1 MPRLGTRKL
10 YKLLSDEL
18 QNLPVAIGRDK
29 LFTILR
35 KHGHLII
42 KKRSFVKTTY
52 SRHNFKT
59 HPNLVKG
66 VLISRPNQVWVAD
79 ITYLRTE
86 KGFVY
91 SYLVTD
97 LYSRKIVGYDLL
109 KRLTVNG
116 TLTAV
121 KMAMANATGVE
132 NLIHHSDRGAQYAC
146 REFCHYLKAS
156 GISISMTQED
166 HVYENAVAERVNG
179 ILKDEF
185 YLDRR
190 FPTFEA
196 ARLAL
201 SDAIDIYNSIR
212 PHLNLNY
219 LTPDQKYA
227 A

>member
-10 YKLLSDEL
+10 YSLLSADL
-18 QNLPVAIGRDK
+18 QNLHIAVGRDK

-52 SRHNFKT
+52 SRHNYKT

-66 VLISRPNQVWVAD
+66 LSITRPNQVWVGD

-91 SYLVTD
+91 LYLISD

-116 TLTAV
+116 TLTAI
-121 KMAMANATGVE
+121 KMAMANVSGVE

-146 REFCHYLKAS
+146 REFCHYLKES

-190 FPTFEA
+190 FPTFETA
-196 ARLAL
+196 WLAV
-201 SDAIDIYNSIR
+201 SDAIDFYNSMR
-212 PHLNLNY
+212 PHLSLNY
-219 LTPDQKYA
+219 LTPNQKYA